1 MDKRVQMGSGYT
13 ATMAAGSFS
22 VSFNGVPF
30 GVTSATVSDYG
41 REVHLG
47 LAATAPRNEKVAVN
61 YSAGPLL
68 DAANPDRQVSGFG
81 YYGTGRF
88 ISPKPHAMKRE
99 WRTVT
104 VYMDKG
110 VKLDPNSSNAA
121 LAQAFVVRIDGV
133 SYTPVSARVTD
144 DWGHPVELILPPHT
158 SPGGFNEPTRQ
169 VNMAVEY
176 TKGPLLETA
185 YSGNQ
190 VESFGLYGR
199 TKPTE

>member
-1 MDKRVQMGSGYT
+1 MAGSFTVQFNGVSYGVNDAYVGGSGY
-13 ATMAAGSFS
+13 
-22 VSFNGVPF
+22 
-30 GVTSATVSDYG
+30 
-41 REVHLG
+41 EVHLG
-47 LAATAPRNEKVAVN
+47 LTANAPRNQKLSVN

-68 DAANPDRQVSGFG
+68 DAANLDRQVSGFG
-81 YYGTGRF
+81 YYGTGRY

-110 VKLDPNSSNAA
+110 VRLDPASSNAA

-144 DWGHPVELILPPHT
+144 GWGHPVELILPPHT